1 MYRVVVADDHPAAR
15 LGMKLVAEIW
25 GRCDVVAEVANGRDL
40 VEAIE
45 AESADLVIT
54 DLSMAQAGSTDGL
67 ALIKL
72 LRRRYP
78 RVRVVVLTISGS
90 AVIVDALVG
99 LGVSGVVSKRDDVD
113 ELLEALRNVERAG
126 THVGKSFQG
135 EDLVPEVS
143 LPEADLTKA
152 EIDVLRQLANNLS
165 VTAIAARSSRSVATI
180 SKQKTSAMKKLGL
193 VDTMQLYTYLR
204 SLRGGVRTG

>member
-1 MYRVVVADDHPAAR
+1 
-15 LGMKLVAEIW
+15 MKLVAEIW
-25 GRCDVVAEVANGRDL
+25 GCCEVVAEVSNGRDL
-40 VEAIE
+40 IETIE
-45 AESADLVIT
+45 AQSPDLVIT
-54 DLSMAQAGSTDGL
+54 DLSMGQAGAADGL

-90 AVIVDALVG
+90 HMIIDALVG

-126 THVGKSFQG
+126 THIGRKFQD
-135 EDLVPEVS
+135 EALVPELA
-143 LPEADLTKA
+143 LPEAELTQA

-165 VTAIAARSSRSVATI
+165 VTAIATRSSRSVATI
-180 SKQKTSAMKKLGL
+180 SKQKTSAMRKLGL

-204 SLRGGVRTG
+204 SLRGGMHVG

>member
-1 MYRVVVADDHPAAR
+1 M
-15 LGMKLVAEIW
+15 
-25 GRCDVVAEVANGRDL
+25 VAEVANGRDL

-78 RVRVVVLTISGS
+78 KVRVVVLTISGS
-90 AVIVDALVG
+90 AVIIDALVG
-99 LGVSGVVSKRDDVD
+99 LGVSGVVSKRDEVD

-135 EDLVPEVS
+135 EDLIPEVT
-143 LPEADLTKA
+143 LPEAELTKA

-204 SLRGGVRTG
+204 SLRGGIRTG

>member
-1 MYRVVVADDHPAAR
+1 
-15 LGMKLVAEIW
+15 MKMVAEVW
-25 GRCDVVAEVANGRDL
+25 GCCAVVAEAADGREL
-40 VEAIE
+40 IEAIE
-45 AESADLVIT
+45 ADAPDLVIT
-54 DLSMAQAGSTDGL
+54 DLSMGRTGSADGL

-78 RVRVVVLTISGS
+78 RVKVVVLTISGS

-126 THVGKSFQG
+126 THIGRSFQA
-135 EDLVPEVS
+135 ENEVQELS
-143 LPEADLTKA
+143 LPEAELTKA

-193 VDTMQLYTYLR
+193 DDTRQLYAYLCA
-204 SLRGGVRTG
+204 LRGGAHAG

>member
-1 MYRVVVADDHPAAR
+1 
-15 LGMKLVAEIW
+15 MKLVAEIW
-25 GRCDVVAEVANGRDL
+25 GCCEVIAEVSNGRDL
-40 VEAIE
+40 IETIE
-45 AESADLVIT
+45 AQSPDLVIT
-54 DLSMAQAGSTDGL
+54 DLSMGQAGAADGL

-90 AVIVDALVG
+90 QMIIDALVG

-113 ELLEALRNVERAG
+113 ELLEALRSVERAG
-126 THVGKSFQG
+126 THIGRKFQD
-135 EDLVPEVS
+135 EAVVPQLA
-143 LPEADLTKA
+143 LPETELTQA

-165 VTAIAARSSRSVATI
+165 VTAIATRSSRSVATI
-180 SKQKTSAMKKLGL
+180 SKQKTSAMRKLGL

-204 SLRGGVRTG
+204 SLRGGMHVG

>member
-1 MYRVVVADDHPAAR
+1 
-15 LGMKLVAEIW
+15 MKLVAEIW

-45 AESADLVIT
+45 AEAADLVIT
-54 DLSMAQAGSTDGL
+54 DLSMAQAGSIDGL

-78 RVRVVVLTISGS
+78 RVKVLVLTISGS
-90 AVIVDALVG
+90 AMIVDALVG
-99 LGVSGVVSKRDDVD
+99 LGVSGVVSKRDEVD

-126 THVGKSFQG
+126 THIGRSFQS
-135 EDLVPEVS
+135 EAVIPEVPP
-143 LPEADLTKA
+143 PEAELTKA

-180 SKQKTSAMKKLGL
+180 SKQKTSAMRKLGL
-193 VDTMQLYTYLR
+193 VDTMQLYNYLR
-204 SLRGGVRTG
+204 ALRGGAHAG